1 MRQNFLE
8 LSAALF
14 RSPRRF
20 AMAVASFSG
29 GPNVPSQE
37 PNTPAPLELGHG
49 PLELEVFLEPTC
61 PFSKRAF
68 FKLEP
73 LVAAVGEDRL
83 TAKIRF
89 VSQPWHLFS
98 GVVTRSILAASA
110 TPGGRQ
116 AGLDAMRAV
125 YDNREAFEFEEH
137 CAGPNMDRTPAEI
150 IAHLS
155 SLIGIDLAAP
165 FRLKSVD
172 QALRWHT
179 KYSRQNGI
187 HVSPTF
193 AVNRIVNNNM
203 SSGQTIEEWAKEL
216 GLDAVR

>member
-1 MRQNFLE
+1 MP
-8 LSAALF
+8 
-14 RSPRRF
+14 SP
-20 AMAVASFSG
+20 
-29 GPNVPSQE
+29 E
-37 PNTPAPLELGHG
+37 PNSPAPLELGHG
-49 PLELEVFLEPTC
+49 PLEVEVFLEPTC

-68 FKLEP
+68 EKLP
-73 LVAAVGEDRL
+73 ALLAAVGEDRL
-83 TAKIRF
+83 TIKLRF
-89 VSQPWHLFS
+89 ISQPWHLFS
-98 GVVTRSILAASA
+98 GIVTRSILAASA
-110 TPGGRQ
+110 TSGGRR
-116 AGLDAMRAV
+116 AAFDAMRAV

-150 IAHLS
+150 IAQLS
-155 SLIGIDLAAP
+155 ALIGVDLAAP
-165 FRLKSVD
+165 FKLKSVD

-216 GLDAVR
+216 GLDTAR